1 MQGFPGW
8 SRATGVTAVIGKGEP
23 CILLRADID
32 ALPLREENNLDFRS
46 ESGYSHMCGH
56 DSHAAMLLGAAQI
69 LKEMEDELEG
79 TVKLMFQ
86 PGEETGAGARILV
99 ENGALENP
107 KADVSL
113 RPARAVRGS
122 HRPGRIFGRSQL
134 VFPGYVYL

>member
-1 MQGFPGW
+1 MTEDYISAGFPRME
-8 SRATGVTAVIGKGEP
+8 RATGVTAVIGKGEP

-32 ALPLREENNLDFRS
+32 ALPLREENDLDFRS

-86 PGEETGAGARILV
+86 PGEETGAGALYPGGKRGSGKP
-99 ENGALENP
+99 ETGC
-107 KADVSL
+107 SL

-122 HRPGRIFGRSQL
+122 HRPR
-134 VFPGYVYL
+134 